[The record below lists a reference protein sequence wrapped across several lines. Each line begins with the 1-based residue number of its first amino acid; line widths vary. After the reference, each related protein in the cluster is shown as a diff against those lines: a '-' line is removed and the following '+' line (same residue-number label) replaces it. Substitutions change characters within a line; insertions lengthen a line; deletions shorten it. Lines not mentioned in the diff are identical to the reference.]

1 MCKSIRIIVLLAVL
15 FAGIFTADDHRPE
28 VVAGDGFLFL
38 MIVYLVS
45 TLGSA
50 FAGCIG
56 VTFAGNGAHL
66 RRPRLAAPFFA
77 GRSPLQFPWFAGFI
91 FFSYG
96 AGSAFRGILVGLS
109 MDGLLVL
116 SAGLGFLT
124 GCRVVMS
131 VFRRRFD
138 QVGW

>member
-28 VVAGDGFLFL
+28 DIASDGFLFL
-38 MIVYLVS
+38 FIVYLVS

-50 FAGCIG
+50 FAGSVG
-56 VTFAGNGAHL
+56 VTFAGNGAL
-66 RRPRLAAPFFA
+66 LKLPKLAAPLFVK
-77 GRSPLQFPWFAGFI
+77 RSPLQFAWFAGFI